1 MKITKIKPQNNKD
14 RVNIYLDGEFAFGL
28 DMEIAYKYNLKK
40 DMEIDESYI
49 ENVLKSEEQN
59 SANDYALK
67 FLSHRS
73 RTEKEIVDKMIKKG
87 FDEEVINET
96 LAYLKKYN
104 FIDDRRFAE
113 IYTEEKI
120 RLKKLGSYRI
130 KHELQNKGVD
140 ESIASEIVEK
150 YSDNEY
156 ERAMELATK
165 KVKSYKNDD
174 KNAIYRKL
182 GGYLQRRGYSFECV
196 SKVLKE
202 LVK

>member
-1 MKITKIKPQNNKD
+1 MKITKIKSQNNKD

-28 DMEIAYKYNLKK
+28 SLEIAYKYNLKEN
-40 DMEIDESYI
+40 MEIDESYI

-59 SANDYALK
+59 RANDYALK
-67 FLSHRS
+67 FLSNRW

-113 IYTEEKI
+113 IYTEEKV

-165 KVKSYKNDD
+165 KIKSYKNDD

-196 SKVLKE
+196 SKVLRE

>member
-28 DMEIAYKYNLKK
+28 DLEIAYKYNLKK

>member
-28 DMEIAYKYNLKK
+28 SLEIAYKYSLKE
-40 DMEIDESYI
+40 DTEIDESYVK
-49 ENVLKSEEQN
+49 NVLKAEEQN
-59 SANDYALK
+59 KANDYALK
-67 FLSHRS
+67 FLSNRW
-73 RTEKEIVDKMIKKG
+73 RTEKEIVDKMNKKG
-87 FDEEVINET
+87 FDEEIINKT

-113 IYTEEKI
+113 IYTEEKV

-130 KHELQNKGVD
+130 KYELQNKGVD

-150 YSDNEY
+150 YSNNEY

-165 KVKSYKNDD
+165 KIKSYKNDD

-196 SKVLKE
+196 SKVLRE

>member
-1 MKITKIKPQNNKD
+1 MKITKIKSQINKD

-28 DMEIAYKYNLKK
+28 SLEIAYKYNLKEN
-40 DMEIDESYI
+40 MEIDESYI

-59 SANDYALK
+59 RANDYALK
-67 FLSHRS
+67 FLSNRW

-113 IYTEEKI
+113 IYTEEKV

-165 KVKSYKNDD
+165 KIKSYKNDD

-196 SKVLKE
+196 SKVLRE

>member
-1 MKITKIKPQNNKD
+1 MKITKIKSQNNKD

-28 DMEIAYKYNLKK
+28 SLEIAYKYNLKEN
-40 DMEIDESYI
+40 MEIDESYI

-59 SANDYALK
+59 RANDYALK
-67 FLSHRS
+67 FLSNRW

-120 RLKKLGSYRI
+120 RLKKLGNYRI

-165 KVKSYKNDD
+165 KIKSYKNDD

-196 SKVLKE
+196 SKVLRE

>member
-14 RVNIYLDGEFAFGL
+14 RVNIYLYGEFAFGL
-28 DMEIAYKYNLKK
+28 DLEIAYKYNLKK

>member
-1 MKITKIKPQNNKD
+1 MKITKIKSQNNKD
-14 RVNIYLDGEFAFGL
+14 RVNIYLDGQFAFGL
-28 DMEIAYKYNLKK
+28 SLEIAYKYNLKEN
-40 DMEIDESYI
+40 MEIDESYI

-59 SANDYALK
+59 RANDYALK
-67 FLSHRS
+67 FLSNRW

-113 IYTEEKI
+113 IYTEEKV

-165 KVKSYKNDD
+165 KIKSYKNDD

-196 SKVLKE
+196 SKVLRE